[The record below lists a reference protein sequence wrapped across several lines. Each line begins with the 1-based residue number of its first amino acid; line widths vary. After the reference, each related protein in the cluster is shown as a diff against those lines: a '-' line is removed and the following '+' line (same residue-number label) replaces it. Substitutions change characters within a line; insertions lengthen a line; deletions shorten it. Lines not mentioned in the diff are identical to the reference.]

1 MAYGKTIASAVNTMP
16 TIREFTSA
24 LRRRPGVNAALV
36 SGRDGLLIDGAAD
49 PELDQ
54 HDLAARVPSLISE
67 ALQLGEAV
75 RLGACSTCIVEFADG
90 YGILTTLGE
99 DSILT
104 VLAAKTAELGPLLF
118 EIRSQRSRL
127 ESLL

>member
-1 MAYGKTIASAVNTMP
+1 MP

-36 SGRDGLLIDGAAD
+36 SGRDGLLVDGAAD
-49 PELDQ
+49 DALDLD
-54 HDLAARVPSLISE
+54 DLAARVPALISE
-67 ALQLGEAV
+67 AASIGDAA
-75 RLGACSTCIVEFADG
+75 RLGSCTSCIIELGDG
-90 YGILTTLGE
+90 YAVLTTLGT

-104 VLAAKTAELGPLLF
+104 VLLSKSAELGPLLF
-118 EIRSQRSRL
+118 ELRSQRSRL